1 MSEVRVSL
9 LRPFRPRRFHRA
21 GEGLPALCRAT
32 RFAPALFVV
41 AAGAC
46 SRRRITRLSPFA
58 GAETSTTRL
67 AVQGT
72 AEPFAINFSRPFR
85 CRFIRPKKISRSPPD
100 ICTGPCSFTPSRRT
114 ALKRVKL
121 IPGGRFSRSP
131 HKVKTAAPATQR
143 VMFFKIRKKKMQDP
157 SLRTYRIAFL
167 GRNASGNLPMFTRVQ
182 ATTGKRAIKRLLNA
196 VNPSKAGFWAHLK
209 TLPIKLRRR
218 KKRRKQTAGMKKQGK
233 PCFSHA
239 VKIARTVFRLR

>member
-1 MSEVRVSL
+1 MSEVKVNGSACCDRSG
-9 LRPFRPRRFHRA
+9 RA
-21 GEGLPALCRAT
+21 AFTVPAIKLPALCRAT
-32 RFAPALFVV
+32 PFRARAL
-41 AAGAC
+41 
-46 SRRRITRLSPFA
+46 RRCGGCLLLSPGRITRLSPFA

-121 IPGGRFSRSP
+121 IPEGRFSRSP

-143 VMFFKIRKKKMQDP
+143 VMVLKGK
-157 SLRTYRIAFL
+157 
-167 GRNASGNLPMFTRVQ
+167 
-182 ATTGKRAIKRLLNA
+182 TTD
-196 VNPSKAGFWAHLK
+196 
-209 TLPIKLRRR
+209 
-218 KKRRKQTAGMKKQGK
+218 
-233 PCFSHA
+233 
-239 VKIARTVFRLR
+239 

>member
-1 MSEVRVSL
+1 MSEVKVNGSACCDRSG
-9 LRPFRPRRFHRA
+9 RA
-21 GEGLPALCRAT
+21 AFTVPAIKLPALCRAT
-32 RFAPALFVV
+32 PFRARAL
-41 AAGAC
+41 
-46 SRRRITRLSPFA
+46 RRCGGCLLLSPGTRITRLSPFA

-121 IPGGRFSRSP
+121 IPEGRFSRSP

-143 VMFFKIRKKKMQDP
+143 VMVLKGK
-157 SLRTYRIAFL
+157 
-167 GRNASGNLPMFTRVQ
+167 
-182 ATTGKRAIKRLLNA
+182 TTD
-196 VNPSKAGFWAHLK
+196 
-209 TLPIKLRRR
+209 
-218 KKRRKQTAGMKKQGK
+218 
-233 PCFSHA
+233 
-239 VKIARTVFRLR
+239 